1 MLDNFDKIF
10 SKTLFGLHG
19 QKWKDMRSILS
30 PMFTSSKM
38 KMMFGLLAKAANDF
52 IPHFEKRAGSDGSSD
67 IDVLEIFSRFTAD
80 GISTAAL
87 GFEGDCVKNEDSDIY
102 KMVKKVLRDFDGSNS
117 FKFIVAF
124 MLPKLYHLLGLQ
136 LVSKETADFFQHV
149 VIDVMNERDRKNIS
163 RPDVIQL
170 MLEAKKG
177 HLQVKE
183 NEEADDKELDGFA
196 AHEELSLKSN
206 VKNRKEIVDDDEY
219 WLAQGFIFFL
229 AGFDTTSNLL
239 QSITFHLS
247 KNPDIQEELYREI
260 SEVAATL
267 DGKPV
272 TYEAL
277 HRMTYLDMVISE
289 GLRIQPPAPQM
300 DRQCTKDYL
309 MDLGNGKSVAIKK
322 GDIVLL
328 PFYSLHHDADYFPN
342 PEKFDPSRFS
352 QENKSSI
359 VVGSYLPFGLGKNWN
374 N

>member
-1 MLDNFDKIF
+1 
-10 SKTLFGLHG
+10 
-19 QKWKDMRSILS
+19 
-30 PMFTSSKM
+30 
-38 KMMFGLLAKAANDF
+38 MMFGLLAKSANDF
-52 IPHFEKRAGSDGSSD
+52 IPHFEKKAGIDGSND

-87 GFEGDCVKNEDSDIY
+87 GFEGDCIKNEDSDIY
-102 KMVKKVLRDFDGSNS
+102 KMVKKVLSDFDGSNS

-136 LVSKETADFFQHV
+136 LISKGTVDFFQHV
-149 VIDVMNERDRKNIS
+149 VIDVMNERDSKNIS

-170 MLEAKKG
+170 MLAAKKG

-183 NEEADDKELDGFA
+183 NEEANDKELDGFA

-206 VKNRKEIVDDDEY
+206 VQNRKEIVDDDEY

-277 HRMTYLDMVISE
+277 HKMTYLDMVISE

-300 DRQCTKDYL
+300 DRQCTKDYQ
-309 MDLGNGKSVAIKK
+309 MDLGNGKSIAIKK

-352 QENKSSI
+352 AENKSSI
-359 VVGSYLPFGLGKNWN
+359 VVGSYLPFGLGKNLN
-374 N
+374 NSMK